1 MLERLPPN
9 RGLTSR
15 QMYVAKLVALD
26 CTDKEIADELGIA
39 LETVKRHLSDIRV
52 RLNVRTRTG
61 IATWVAQQDGHEP
74 SNYMHNQQ
82 Q

>member
-9 RGLTSR
+9 RGLTPR
-15 QMYVAKLVALD
+15 QLQIARLIALEYA
-26 CTDKEIADELGIA
+26 DKEIADELGIA
-39 LETVKRHLSDIRV
+39 LETVKRHLSNIRV